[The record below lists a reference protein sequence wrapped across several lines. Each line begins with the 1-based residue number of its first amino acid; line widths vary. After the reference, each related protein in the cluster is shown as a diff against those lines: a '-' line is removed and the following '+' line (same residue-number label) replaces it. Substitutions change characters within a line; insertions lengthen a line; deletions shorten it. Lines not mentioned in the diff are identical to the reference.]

1 MVSDS
6 RQKMQS
12 SDGRAANTM
21 IGKGGGLMAK
31 REQRV
36 LISFVNPNR
45 AADFEKALRNMLIG
59 KLAAEAR
66 QHSAQ

>member
-1 MVSDS
+1 
-6 RQKMQS
+6 
-12 SDGRAANTM
+12 
-21 IGKGGGLMAK
+21 MAK

-45 AADFEKALRNMLIG
+45 AADLEKALRNMLIG